1 MAAFAVEFIGKKTET
16 KKDWNDNTFSRF
28 KFMRFYIFS
37 LTVLCLFAFTAN
49 TVFAQQKH
57 QKLTIIL
64 LRHAEKDK
72 EQESK
77 TLDPDLSTEGAAR
90 AQRLINILN
99 KYKPDAV
106 FSTQFKRTYQTIRPF
121 ALTKRMMVQFY
132 NVKNLDEIAA
142 IARAGNFKRIV
153 IVGHNS
159 TTPLLANLLIGEN
172 KYKFLGEN
180 EYDKMWIIKIKKR
193 EHKPDIIK
201 EKVISY

>member
-1 MAAFAVEFIGKKTET
+1 MK
-16 KKDWNDNTFSRF
+16 
-28 KFMRFYIFS
+28 FYIFF
-37 LTVLCLFAFTAN
+37 LTLLCLFAFTAN
-49 TVFAQQKH
+49 TGFAQQKH

-72 EQESK
+72 EQESN

-90 AQRLINILN
+90 AQRLISILN

-106 FSTQFKRTYQTIRPF
+106 FSTQFKRTYQTVRPF
-121 ALTKRMMVQFY
+121 ARTKRMMVQFY

-142 IARAGNFKRIV
+142 IAQAGNFKRIV

-159 TTPLLANLLIGEN
+159 TTPTLANLLIGEN

-193 EHKPDIIK
+193 KHKPDIIR